1 MSGTTSDEFITGNI
15 MNDEEMIKNILGNT
29 YKSPYYSYRD
39 IVISEFELTYVLNQN
54 NLSPRTLWLKQFFP
68 RSYTAEIP
76 PHIMEMAIN
85 QIKANQL
92 IRDVL

>member
-1 MSGTTSDEFITGNI
+1 MTELDYVKKVMRIS
-15 MNDEEMIKNILGNT
+15 
-29 YKSPYYSYRD
+29 YKHPKFPYEST
-39 IVISEFELTYVLNQN
+39 VQSAFELEYVLRPNQDT
-54 NLSPRTLWLKQFFP
+54 SYCLWLKQFFP

-92 IRDVL
+92 IREVL